1 MKIKY
6 TILYTMPN
14 EKGIFTAH
22 HVADSV
28 EVALRLLEKQEGRIE
43 SALVFLGI
51 IQTPE
56 HNTDD

>member
-1 MKIKY
+1 
-6 TILYTMPN
+6 
-14 EKGIFTAH
+14 
-22 HVADSV
+22 
-28 EVALRLLEKQEGRIE
+28 VALRLLEKQEGRIE